1 MGFRNLLLKKN
12 NFDYFFQKM
21 GFCRFFDVAH
31 LNTPPLSWNL
41 VSTPP
46 TFNTPL
52 ERATQNKNTFE
63 ELISLALFVFW
74 QSGLEKRQ
82 KTEKIGILRNFSK
95 KKFLFI
101 KV

>member
-1 MGFRNLLLKKN
+1 MGFQNLLLKKN

-31 LNTPPLSWNL
+31 LSTPPLSWNL
-41 VSTPP
+41 VNTPP

-63 ELISLALFVFW
+63 ELMSLAFLIFSFLTIRDRKEET
-74 QSGLEKRQ
+74 SNFKLEYV
-82 KTEKIGILRNFSK
+82 K
-95 KKFLFI
+95 KKI
-101 KV
+101 I